1 MGYQVSTCRVSAS
14 DFGDP
19 QNRYRLIVFGAK
31 KGCKLPVLK
40 HTHGK
45 GEGKKPAV
53 TAGNALKTLE
63 EVAPVAGGLV
73 GLPGGRHVFDHYI
86 EGTELTDKYDNQ
98 YKLDAN
104 LPANT
109 VRKGNQMRHYRY
121 DRYITVRERARLQ
134 SFPDSFRFAGK
145 KSEMFD
151 QIGNAVPVNLATAM
165 GRAVM
170 ESYRLGLH
178 EMPT

>member
-31 KGCKLPVLK
+31 KGYKLPVLK
-40 HTHGK
+40 HTHG
-45 GEGKKPAV
+45 EGKKPVV
-53 TAGNALKTLE
+53 TDGHALKTLE
-63 EVAPVAGGLV
+63 EIAPVAGGLV

-109 VRKGNQMRHYRY
+109 VRKHNQMRNYMH

-134 SFPDSFRFAGK
+134 GFPDSFRFAGK

-151 QIGNAVPVNLATAM
+151 QI
-165 GRAVM
+165 
-170 ESYRLGLH
+170 
-178 EMPT
+178 